1 MAIPFLNNI
10 DLSDNQL
17 LNAKLQITGTAPAAE
32 QGQIYFNSAAGFLKP
47 RVYDGAA
54 WLNILDTTSV
64 ISGTYVSS
72 TVTSNV
78 DLTLDL
84 SAVDGTSTAASRFL
98 TKDNEWATIPFGDI
112 TAVLAGTYINVDNST
127 GPEPTINHDL
137 TTRTDTASAASPGSA
152 GTFTTVDS
160 VTTNTTGH
168 ITALNLKTI
177 TLPTSDNYVSWTL
190 GGDSGT
196 PQAISSGNT
205 ALFTGGTKI
214 TTAVAATDVLTITH
228 DAQAQT
234 DTTSTAAPGY
244 LGTFT
249 AIDTV
254 SRDSTGHVTGVNVKT
269 ITIPASDDTTYDL
282 TTAPTGT
289 AVRLTD
295 GVTPDDVTISGTT
308 GRTAMSRI
316 NASELRVDLTD
327 SVTIVDDL
335 TIGGIIT
342 QSGSGSTT
350 GVNNG
355 AVSASANLLLTA
367 NNTAI
372 KVGMQVTGTG
382 IPTNI
387 TIATVTDAKTF
398 VLSGVI
404 TIADGITITFEEVN
418 SFAAPLDMNN
428 NRIHEVKTG
437 VLGTDGV
444 NLGQVELLVAG
455 VGVFKGG
462 YNATTDPGVA
472 PNIISGTSNIALD
485 QGDYFVVTHD
495 GDITFSD
502 ITVSVEVGDFIFAAA
517 AITAASDPASTEYI
531 IVIADANVAGAGATD
546 GATQKGVSGF
556 DSENFTVSSNGWVQ
570 LKPLANPYGTSVTL
584 TSGVDAGGETTFTVD
599 VTALFG
605 ATASAANCKAEVLRA
620 SDLVT
625 VYPEVSRNGTGD
637 ILFKFVPVVADSAFK
652 ALITI
657 V

>member
-1 MAIPFLNNI
+1 MAINFLNTV
-10 DLSDNQL
+10 DLNQNQL
-17 LNAKLQITGTAPAAE
+17 DHARIVNEAG
-32 QGQIYFNSAAGFLKP
+32 NVAAGTGVAGQLYF
-47 RVYDGAA
+47 
-54 WLNILDTTSV
+54 DTTADAGVGVLKVWTDQWVEVGGGVESLTNT
-64 ISGTYVSS
+64 SGTYVAFGTDNVSA
-72 TVTSNV
+72 TGAVTLGTV
-78 DLTLDL
+78 DLT
-84 SAVDGTSTAASRFL
+84 AVDGTSVLATRFL
-98 TKDNEWATIPFGDI
+98 SKDNTWDVPAF
-112 TAVLAGTYINVDNST
+112 
-127 GPEPTINHDL
+127 
-137 TTRTDTASAASPGSA
+137 
-152 GTFTTVDS
+152 
-160 VTTNTTGH
+160 
-168 ITALNLKTI
+168 
-177 TLPTSDNYVSWTL
+177 DNYSGWIL
-190 GGDSGT
+190 DGDSGIAQT
-196 PQAISSGNT
+196 ISSGNT

-214 TTAVAATDVLTITH
+214 TTSVAATDVLTITH

-327 SVTIVDDL
+327 DVTIINDL
-335 TIGGIIT
+335 TVGNNVTLTGG
-342 QSGSGSTT
+342 
-350 GVNNG
+350 
-355 AVSASANLLLTA
+355 NLD
-367 NNTAI
+367 
-372 KVGMQVTGTG
+372 VTGTG
-382 IPTNI
+382 SFTGEVTVPT
-387 TIATVTDAKTF
+387 ATTGT
-398 VLSGVI
+398 S
-404 TIADGITITFEEVN
+404 
-418 SFAAPLDMNN
+418 AP
-428 NRIHEVKTG
+428 
-437 VLGTDGV
+437 
-444 NLGQVELLVAG
+444 NLAQVELLVAG
-455 VGVFKGG
+455 VGVFQGG
-462 YNATTDPGVA
+462 YNATTDPGV
-472 PNIISGTSNIALD
+472 PIISGASNIALD

-502 ITVSVEVGDFIFAAA
+502 TTVSVEVGDFIFAAA

-531 IVIADANVAGAGATD
+531 LVIADANVAGAGATD

>member
-196 PQAISSGNT
+196 PQTISSGNT

-228 DAQAQT
+228 DLTTRT
-234 DTTSTAAPGY
+234 DTTSAASANAFPVVNSV
-244 LGTFT
+244 TT
-249 AIDTV
+249 
-254 SRDSTGHVTGVNVKT
+254 DSTGHVTAIDIKT
-269 ITIPASDDTTYDL
+269 VTVPDNNTTYDL

-295 GVTPDDVTISGTT
+295 SASASDDVTISGTT

-327 SVTIVDDL
+327 DVTIINDL
-335 TIGGIIT
+335 TVGNNVTLTGG
-342 QSGSGSTT
+342 
-350 GVNNG
+350 
-355 AVSASANLLLTA
+355 NLD
-367 NNTAI
+367 
-372 KVGMQVTGTG
+372 VTGTG
-382 IPTNI
+382 SFTGEVTVPT
-387 TIATVTDAKTF
+387 ATVGT
-398 VLSGVI
+398 S
-404 TIADGITITFEEVN
+404 
-418 SFAAPLDMNN
+418 AP
-428 NRIHEVKTG
+428 
-437 VLGTDGV
+437 
-444 NLGQVELLVAG
+444 NLAQVELLVAG
-455 VGVFKGG
+455 VGVFQGS
-462 YNATTDPGVA
+462 YNAATNTPALEGA
-472 PNIISGTSNIALD
+472 SNVALD
-485 QGDYFVVTHD
+485 QGDYFVVSVS
-495 GDITFSD
+495 GTFLG
-502 ITVSVEVGDFIFAAA
+502 EALEPGDFIFANNAIAA
-517 AITAASDPASTEYI
+517 NSTPALSNYT
-531 IVIADANVAGAGATD
+531 VVQADDNIAGAGATD
-546 GATQKGVSGF
+546 GATQKGVAGF
-556 DSENFTVSSNGWVQ
+556 DSATFDVSANGWVQ

-584 TSGVDAGGETTFTVD
+584 TSGADAGGETTFTVD

-605 ATASAANCKAEVLRA
+605 ATASAANCKAEVLRV

>member
-32 QGQIYFNSAAGFLKP
+32 QGQVYFNSAAGFLKP

-112 TAVLAGTYINVDNST
+112 TAVLAGTYINIDNST
-127 GPEPTINHDL
+127 GPEPTVNHDL

-152 GTFTTVDS
+152 GTFTTIDS

-177 TLPTSDNYVSWTL
+177 TLPLSDAYTSWNLS
-190 GGDSGT
+190 GDSGT
-196 PQAISSGNT
+196 LQTILSGNT

-269 ITIPASDDTTYDL
+269 ITIPASDDTTYNL

-295 GVTPDDVTISGTT
+295 GVTPDDVTISGTA

-327 SVTIVDDL
+327 DVTIVNDL
-335 TIGGIIT
+335 TVGNNVTLTGG
-342 QSGSGSTT
+342 
-350 GVNNG
+350 
-355 AVSASANLLLTA
+355 NLD
-367 NNTAI
+367 
-372 KVGMQVTGTG
+372 VTGTG
-382 IPTNI
+382 SFTGQVTIPQVPTADTDAASKHYVDQAVTGALSYQGAYNAATNTPDLDSSPSSNI
-387 TIATVTDAKTF
+387 KTGWTYTVTVEGLFFTEQVRVGDVLIANNNAPTTLAEWTTVQNNIDLASLTTVGIGNVNQGEGINVSYSNGTATVSGEDSSATNKGIVIVGGDDPIEVSYASGTATVGIKDSAAAQKGAVIVSGGTGVDVAYASGTATVSLTAVAARSGSIAVPTSTTYTYPNSITSTGGVGSVLIQLVDSTTGETVYADVTRLTTTTF
-398 VLSGVI
+398 SVDYGVTEPTGVI
-404 TIADGITITFEEVN
+404 
-418 SFAAPLDMNN
+418 
-428 NRIHEVKTG
+428 
-437 VLGTDGV
+437 
-444 NLGQVELLVAG
+444 
-455 VGVFKGG
+455 
-462 YNATTDPGVA
+462 
-472 PNIISGTSNIALD
+472 
-485 QGDYFVVTHD
+485 
-495 GDITFSD
+495 
-502 ITVSVEVGDFIFAAA
+502 
-517 AITAASDPASTEYI
+517 
-531 IVIADANVAGAGATD
+531 
-546 GATQKGVSGF
+546 
-556 DSENFTVSSNGWVQ
+556 
-570 LKPLANPYGTSVTL
+570 
-584 TSGVDAGGETTFTVD
+584 
-599 VTALFG
+599 
-605 ATASAANCKAEVLRA
+605 
-620 SDLVT
+620 
-625 VYPEVSRNGTGD
+625 
-637 ILFKFVPVVADSAFK
+637 
-652 ALITI
+652 ALIQLI
-657 V
+657 G

>member
-32 QGQIYFNSAAGFLKP
+32 QGQVYFNSAAGFLKP

-190 GGDSGT
+190 DGDSGT
-196 PQAISSGNT
+196 PQTISSGNT

-214 TTAVAATDVLTITH
+214 TTSVAATDVLTITH
-228 DAQAQT
+228 DATNRT
-234 DTTSTAAPGY
+234 DTTSTVTAN
-244 LGTFT
+244 TFT
-249 AIDTV
+249 VVNSVGTDA
-254 SRDSTGHVTGVNVKT
+254 TGHVTGVDIKT
-269 ITIPASDDTTYDL
+269 VTVPDNNTTYDL

-295 GVTPDDVTISGTT
+295 GVTPDDVTISGTA

-316 NASELRVDLTD
+316 SASELRVDLTD
-327 SVTIVDDL
+327 DVTIINDL
-335 TIGGIIT
+335 TVGNNVTLTGG
-342 QSGSGSTT
+342 
-350 GVNNG
+350 
-355 AVSASANLLLTA
+355 NLD
-367 NNTAI
+367 
-372 KVGMQVTGTG
+372 VTGTG
-382 IPTNI
+382 SFTGEVTVPT
-387 TIATVTDAKTF
+387 ATTGT
-398 VLSGVI
+398 S
-404 TIADGITITFEEVN
+404 
-418 SFAAPLDMNN
+418 AP
-428 NRIHEVKTG
+428 
-437 VLGTDGV
+437 
-444 NLGQVELLVAG
+444 NLAQVELLVAG
-455 VGVFKGG
+455 VGVFQGG
-462 YNATTDPGVA
+462 YNATTDPGV
-472 PNIISGTSNIALD
+472 PIISGASNIALD

-502 ITVSVEVGDFIFAAA
+502 TTVSVEVGDFIFAAA

-531 IVIADANVAGAGATD
+531 LVIADANVAGAGATD